1 VNLTPMRVVAREY
14 DLLEG
19 KRRITVELANGRVLT
34 FRVAGDDARFFD
46 DVSERDVVQALRP
59 LVPEEWSMNSDETKV
74 L

>member
-1 VNLTPMRVVAREY
+1 VNLTPMRVLAREY
-14 DLLEG
+14 DLLDD

-59 LVPEEWSMNSDETKV
+59 LVPEEWAMTSDDTKV

>member
-1 VNLTPMRVVAREY
+1 MRVVAREY